1 MDPDREFRQSPEF
14 LLLFLEAVVN
24 SSADGVLVVDP
35 LGQKIFQNRRTTE
48 LWKIAP
54 EVAADPDGSRQ
65 VAHVMRMTK
74 NPQQFLDEIEHQ
86 KKFPLDVNVDQLE
99 LIDGTV
105 LDRHSAPV
113 VGKDGTLYGRIYHFH
128 DVTGFRQAQEKISGL
143 LREKESLLKEVHHRV
158 KNYMAGL
165 SGLLTMQ
172 TYTMTDSAAINAL
185 EDAQSRIQNMMYLYD
200 KLYVKNEAN
209 SMSLAVYLPG
219 LVEEIL
225 QNFPKKAEVTVEN
238 DIDDVVLDP
247 KRLQV
252 LGVITNELF
261 TNIMKYA
268 FVGRTTG
275 RVFLS
280 VKRLGG
286 KMQFSVA
293 DDGIGLR
300 SVDGTESR
308 SGFGL
313 TLVADLAAQLK
324 GMVHIDGHDGT
335 KVTIILDVAAQ
346 PRGSET
352 TEGNSPPH

>member
-1 MDPDREFRQSPEF
+1 MDTDPGVRQSPEF
-14 LLLFLEAVVN
+14 LNLFLEAVVN

-35 LGQKIFQNRRTTE
+35 QGRKIFQNRRTLE

-74 NPQQFLDEIEHQ
+74 NPQQFFDEIEHQ
-86 KKFPLDVNVDQLE
+86 KQFPLDINVDQLE

-105 LDRHSAPV
+105 LDRHSAPA

-128 DVTGFRQAQEKISGL
+128 DVTGFRQAEEKIAGL
-143 LREKESLLKEVHHRV
+143 LREKEILLREVHHRV
-158 KNYMAGL
+158 KNYMASL
-165 SGLLTMQ
+165 SGLLTLQ
-172 TYTMTDSAAINAL
+172 TYTMTDPSAINAL

-200 KLYVKNEAN
+200 KLYVVNESN

-219 LVEEIL
+219 LIDEIL
-225 QNFPKKAEVTVEN
+225 QNFPKKAEVSVEK

-247 KRLQV
+247 KSLQV

-268 FVGRTTG
+268 FAGRTTG
-275 RVFLS
+275 RVRLS
-280 VKRLGG
+280 VKRLEGRI
-286 KMQFSVA
+286 QYSVE
-293 DDGIGLR
+293 DNGIGL
-300 SVDGTESR
+300 SSAEGTGMH

-313 TLVADLAAQLK
+313 MLVKDLTKQLR
-324 GMVHIDGHDGT
+324 GTVHLNGDGGT
-335 KVTIILDVAAQ
+335 KVTIVLDAAIAQ
-346 PRGSET
+346 TAG
-352 TEGNSPPH
+352 HQ

>member
-1 MDPDREFRQSPEF
+1 MDLDPGRRQSPEH
-14 LLLFLEAVVN
+14 LLMFLEAVVN

-35 LGQKIFQNRRTTE
+35 QGRKIFQNRRTME
-48 LWKIAP
+48 LWKIDP

-65 VAHVMRMTK
+65 VAQVMKMTK
-74 NPQQFLDEIEHQ
+74 NPQQFIDEIEHQ
-86 KKFPLDVNVDQLE
+86 KQFPLDINVDQLE

-143 LREKESLLKEVHHRV
+143 LQEKESLLKEVHHRV
-158 KNYMAGL
+158 KNYMASL
-165 SGLLTMQ
+165 SGLLTLQ
-172 TYTMTDSAAINAL
+172 TYTMTDPAAINAL
-185 EDAQSRIQNMMYLYD
+185 EDTQSRIQNMMYLYD
-200 KLYVKNEAN
+200 KLYVNNESA

-225 QNFPKKAEVTVEN
+225 QNFPRRTEISLEK
-238 DIDDVVLDP
+238 DIDDLVLDP

-268 FVGRTTG
+268 FVGRPTG
-275 RVFLS
+275 RVRLS
-280 VKRLGG
+280 VKRLEETI
-286 KMQFSVA
+286 QYSVE
-293 DDGIGLR
+293 DNGIGLR
-300 SVDGTESR
+300 SADGTEKR

-313 TLVADLAAQLK
+313 TLVADLARQLK
-324 GMVHIDGHDGT
+324 GTIRIDGQDGT
-335 KVTIILDVAAQ
+335 KVTILLDAPVG
-346 PRGSET
+346 P
-352 TEGNSPPH
+352 